1 MYIYIQ
7 HSNLVYHCSFSIAA
21 VATRKIPDPDP
32 VNDSDEQPPPP
43 SPLSP
48 LSPTSPEKV
57 KKVKKSGGIQLLP
70 SKKPKVP
77 APINEVGEITE
88 V

>member
-1 MYIYIQ
+1 MV
-7 HSNLVYHCSFSIAA
+7 HHCPLSIAA
-21 VATRKIPDPDP
+21 AANRKTPDPLPDP

-43 SPLSP
+43 PSP
-48 LSPTSPEKV
+48 LSPTSPLSPSSPEKV

-77 APINEVGEITE
+77 APINEVGEIIKYN
-88 V
+88 